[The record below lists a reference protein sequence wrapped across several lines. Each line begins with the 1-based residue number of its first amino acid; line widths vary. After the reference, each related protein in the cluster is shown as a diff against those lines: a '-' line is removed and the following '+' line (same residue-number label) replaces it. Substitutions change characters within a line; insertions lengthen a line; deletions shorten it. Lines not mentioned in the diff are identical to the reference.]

1 MKNTILSLV
10 ACAALAGCATADVEK
25 SDTVSMQCSMDKSSC
40 SNMGVCVSD
49 FDSIKSYTLKNKNGM
64 VVKITNYGATITSI
78 VVPDRDGQMADVA
91 LGYDNVEG
99 YINAIERP
107 YFGAVVGRY
116 GNRIAKGKFSIDGT
130 EYTLATNNGE
140 NHLHGGYMGFDK
152 VVWDAAPVEN
162 GVKMTYLAKDG
173 EEGYPGNLTLSVTY
187 TLTDDNEIVM
197 HYEATTDK
205 ATVVN
210 VTNHTY
216 FNLAGEGSD
225 TINDHVLQIN
235 GSKTTPVDA
244 GLIPTGEFADVTG
257 TPFDFRE
264 PKVIGQDVDADNQ
277 QIKYGPGYDHNWVL
291 DRKGDGM
298 ELAATLVDP
307 KSGRELQVITDQ
319 PCIQFYGGNFLSG
332 KLVGKSGKAYN
343 YRSGMCLETQHA
355 PDSINHEG
363 EEGWPSVILRP
374 GEKYDTT
381 TIYKFSVQ

>member
-1 MKNTILSLV
+1 MKKILLSII
-10 ACAALAGCATADVEK
+10 ACAAIAGCTTA
-25 SDTVSMQCSMDKSSC
+25 
-40 SNMGVCVSD
+40 GVNISD
-49 FDSIKSYTLKNKNGM
+49 FDSIKEYTLSNKNGM

-78 VVPDRDGQMADVA
+78 VVPDRKGLMADVA
-91 LGYDNVEG
+91 LGYNSVEG
-99 YINAIERP
+99 YINAIDRP

-152 VVWDAAPVEN
+152 VVWDAEVIDN

-216 FNLAGEGSD
+216 FNLAGEGSGS
-225 TINDHVLQIN
+225 INGHILQIN
-235 GSKTTPVDA
+235 GSRTTPVDA

-264 PKVIGQDVDADNQ
+264 PTEIGKGVDADNQ

-298 ELAATLVDP
+298 EWAATLYEP
-307 KSGRELQVITDQ
+307 TSGRVLEVITEE
-319 PCIQFYGGNFLSG
+319 PAIQFYGGNFLDG
-332 KLVGKSGKAYN
+332 RLIGKSGKAYTH
-343 YRSGMCLETQHA
+343 RTGLCLETQHS
-355 PDSINHEG
+355 PDSPNHEG

-381 TIYKFSVQ
+381 TIYKFSVK

>member
-1 MKNTILSLV
+1 MKNIILSLIAV
-10 ACAALAGCATADVEK
+10 AALTGCTTTEQACSEAARCPLK
-25 SDTVSMQCSMDKSSC
+25 KAPACSDQ
-40 SNMGVCVSD
+40 GVCVSD
-49 FDSIKSYTLKNKNGM
+49 FDSIKEYTLKNKNGM

-78 VVPDRDGQMADVA
+78 IVPDRDGNMADVA
-91 LGYDNVEG
+91 LGYNSVEG
-99 YINAIERP
+99 YINAIDRP

-130 EYTLATNNGE
+130 EYELATNNGE
-140 NHLHGGYMGFDK
+140 NHLHGGNMGFDK
-152 VVWDAAPVEN
+152 VVWNAEIVDN
-162 GVKMTYLAKDG
+162 GVKFSYLAKDG
-173 EEGYPGNLTLSVTY
+173 EEGYPGNLKLSVTY

-216 FNLAGEGSD
+216 FNLAGEGAD
-225 TINDHVLQIN
+225 TINDHILKIN

-264 PKVIGQDVDADNQ
+264 PKEIGKDVDADNQ

-298 ELAATLVDP
+298 ELAATLHEP
-307 KSGRELQVITDQ
+307 KSGRVLEVITEE
-319 PCIQFYGGNFLSG
+319 PCIQFYGGNFLDG
-332 KLVGKSGKAYN
+332 RLVGKSGKAYKH
-343 YRSGMCLETQHA
+343 RSGLCLETQHA

-381 TIYKFSVQ
+381 TIYKFSVK

>member
-1 MKNTILSLV
+1 MKRFVLALV
-10 ACAALAGCATADVEK
+10 ACAALAGCSTA
-25 SDTVSMQCSMDKSSC
+25 
-40 SNMGVCVSD
+40 GVNTSD
-49 FDSIKSYTLKNKNGM
+49 FDSIKSYTLANKNGM

-78 VVPDRDGQMADVA
+78 MVPDRKGQMADVA
-91 LGYDNVEG
+91 LGYDSVEG
-99 YINAIERP
+99 YINAIDRP

-152 VVWDAAPVEN
+152 VVWDAEVMDN
-162 GVKMTYLAKDG
+162 GVKFTYHAKDG

-197 HYEATTDK
+197 HYEGTTDK

-225 TINDHVLQIN
+225 TINDEVLQIN
-235 GSKTTPVDA
+235 ASKFSVVDS
-244 GLIPTGEFADVTG
+244 GLIPTGEMRDVAG
-257 TPFDFRE
+257 TPFDFRM
-264 PKVIGQDVDADNQ
+264 PKVIGRDVDADDE
-277 QIKYGPGYDHNWVL
+277 QIKMGPGYDHNWVL
-291 DRKGDGM
+291 DREGEGM
-298 ELAATLVDP
+298 ELAARLLDP
-307 KSGRELQVITDQ
+307 KSGRLLEVITDQ
-319 PCIQFYGGNFLSG
+319 PCLQFYGGNFLDG
-332 KLVGKSGKAYN
+332 RLVGKSGKAYKH
-343 YRSGMCLETQHA
+343 RSGLCLETQHA
-355 PDSINHEG
+355 PDSPNHEG

-381 TIYKFSVQ
+381 TIYKFSVK

>member
-1 MKNTILSLV
+1 MKKLILSIV
-10 ACAALAGCATADVEK
+10 AGVAIAGCTTASVD
-25 SDTVSMQCSMDKSSC
+25 
-40 SNMGVCVSD
+40 VSD
-49 FDSIKSYTLKNKNGM
+49 FDSIKEFTLQNKNGM

-78 VVPDRDGQMADVA
+78 VVPDRDGNMADVA
-91 LGYDNVEG
+91 MGYDSVEG
-99 YINAIERP
+99 YINAINRP

-116 GNRIAKGKFSIDGT
+116 GNRIAKGKFSIDGS

-152 VVWDAAPVEN
+152 VVWDAEVVDN
-162 GVKMTYLAKDG
+162 GVKMSYLAKDG

-205 ATVVN
+205 ATIVN

-216 FNLAGEGSD
+216 FNLAGEGAD
-225 TINDHVLQIN
+225 TINDHILQIN

-244 GLIPTGEFADVTG
+244 GLIPTGEFADVAG

-264 PKVIGQDVDADNQ
+264 PTEIGKRVDADNQ

-291 DRKGDGM
+291 DRAGEGM
-298 ELAATLVDP
+298 ELAATLYEP
-307 KSGRELQVITDQ
+307 KSGRVLEVITEE
-319 PCIQFYGGNFLSG
+319 PCIQFYGGNFLDGS
-332 KLVGKSGKAYN
+332 LVGKSGKNYK

-381 TIYKFSVQ
+381 TIYKFSVK